1 MHYFGCRVT
10 VSRRVYGVK
19 AVGQDCNGRQPGIHG
34 GPMGGYVDAISKSAH
49 DNGRRVELC
58 REVVDEARYEIDS
71 IGRCVTRAYDAYHV
85 TGIDVTLSKRVQ
97 HQRCVVALG
106 QSRRV
111 VAVAEI

>member
-58 REVVDEARYEIDS
+58 REVVDEARYEVDAV
-71 IGRCVTRAYDAYHV
+71 RCCVTRSHDADYV
-85 TGIDVTLSKRVQ
+85 TGIDVTLSKSVK
-97 HQRCVVALG
+97 HQWCVVALS
-106 QSRRV
+106 QSRRI